1 MSLKFLDQSL
11 GKLLQPPKDPYGI
24 EADRRR
30 QNNKYYARSKRLMKK
45 HNITMTRDL
54 SYWDFSDPVGTCG
67 LNQGVECWGTA
78 YDWLC
83 ARLFELGLEPVDY
96 AKEEELAWQKS
107 LAEKKG

>member
-11 GKLLQPPKDPYGI
+11 AKLLQPPKDPYGI

-45 HNITMTRDL
+45 HNITMARDL

-67 LNQGVECWGTA
+67 LNQGVECWATA

-83 ARLFELGLEPVDY
+83 ARLFELGLEPVDH

>member
-45 HNITMTRDL
+45 NNITMTRVL

-83 ARLFELGLEPVDY
+83 ARLFELGLEPVDH

>member
-83 ARLFELGLEPVDY
+83 ARLFELGLEPVDH

>member
-1 MSLKFLDQSL
+1 MSLKFLERKL

-83 ARLFELGLEPVDY
+83 ARLFELGLEPVDH